1 MMADGGESGM
11 TEDKKP
17 NPKANRRQFLH
28 GAAVATGGLA
38 VAPAGA
44 LKAAAEKP
52 PLKLNLKGYSIPLSP
67 EGKASL
73 VTPTPHHYG
82 GQFIFVDYRADVKEV
97 ARFLPAPL
105 EPEPTGRAFVIVNEL
120 FSIPEDNPDL
130 IYTNPERTH
139 YTEGV
144 VAVRCSYRGT
154 PGSYITAIWVSK
166 DWSMAFGQFF
176 GWPKKIADIHLTRV
190 PPLHPTLKPLGVGS
204 RVRGIVARE
213 GYRLVDVSLNLRRQ
227 EEDSAAPSFG
237 WLYSVRYFPEMGP
250 TVPAVKQLIR
260 NRVQNPRAINVF
272 SGDAEFSFGESDN
285 EELLPL
291 NPVEIIKGYF
301 YNPSWTTTHT
311 AELLETYD

>member
-1 MMADGGESGM
+1 MSTKEKPGG
-11 TEDKKP
+11 KL
-17 NPKANRRQFLH
+17 NRRQLLH
-28 GAAVATGGLA
+28 YAALTTGGLA
-38 VAPAGA
+38 VATGSRLGA
-44 LKAAAEKP
+44 APEKP
-52 PLKLNLKGYSIPLSP
+52 PRRLNLKGYSIPLSP
-67 EGKASL
+67 EGTAAL

-82 GQFIFVDYRADVKEV
+82 GQFIFVDYRADVREV
-97 ARFLPAPL
+97 ARFLPDPL

-120 FSIPEDNPDL
+120 FSIPSDNPDL
-130 IYTNPERTH
+130 IYTNPERTQ

-166 DWSMAFGQFF
+166 DWSMTFGQFF
-176 GWPKKIADIHLTRV
+176 GWPKKIASIHLTRV
-190 PPLHPTLKPLGVGS
+190 PPLHPLVKPIGVGS

-213 GYRLVDVSLNLRRQ
+213 GYRLVDVSLTLKGK

-237 WLYSVRYFPEMGP
+237 WLYSVRYFPAMGP

-260 NRVQNPRAINVF
+260 NRVQNPQAINVY
-272 SGDAEFSFGESDN
+272 SGDARVVFGESDN

-291 NPVEIIKGYF
+291 KPVEILNGYF

-311 AELLETYD
+311 AELLETYE

>member
-1 MMADGGESGM
+1 M
-11 TEDKKP
+11 TEKKKSRNKP
-17 NPKANRRQFLH
+17 DRRQFLRY
-28 GAAVATGGLA
+28 AALTTGGLA
-38 VAPAGA
+38 VTQGANLQAAPD
-44 LKAAAEKP
+44 KAK
-52 PLKLNLKGYSIPLSP
+52 LKLSLKGYSIPLSP
-67 EGKASL
+67 EGKAAL

-97 ARFLPAPL
+97 AHFLPAPL
-105 EPEPTGRAFVIVNEL
+105 KPEPTGRAFVIVNEL
-120 FSIPEDNPDL
+120 FSIPDENPDL

-166 DWSMAFGQFF
+166 DWSMTFGQFF
-176 GWPKKIADIHLTRV
+176 GWPKKIASIHLTRV
-190 PPLHPTLKPLGVGS
+190 PPLHPSVKPIGVGS

-213 GYRLVDVSLNLRRQ
+213 GYRLVDVSVTLKKK
-227 EEDSAAPSFG
+227 EEDSAAPAFG

-250 TVPAVKQLIR
+250 TVPAIKQLIR
-260 NRVQNPRAINVF
+260 NRVQNPRAINVY
-272 SGDAEFSFGESDN
+272 SGDADFVFGESDN

-291 NPVEIIKGYF
+291 KPVEILKGYS

-311 AELLETYD
+311 AELLETYE

>member
-1 MMADGGESGM
+1 M
-11 TEDKKP
+11 TEAKKP
-17 NPKANRRQFLH
+17 DTTASRRKFLH

-38 VAPAGA
+38 VAPGDT
-44 LKAAAEKP
+44 LQAATEKP
-52 PLKLNLKGYSIPLSP
+52 PLKLNLKGYSIPLTP

-97 ARFLPAPL
+97 ARFLPVPL
-105 EPEPTGRAFVIVNEL
+105 EPEPSGRAFVIVNEL
-120 FSIPEDNPDL
+120 FSIPGDNPDL
-130 IYTNPERTH
+130 VYSNPERTH

-166 DWSMAFGQFF
+166 DWSMTFGQFF

-227 EEDSAAPSFG
+227 EENSAAPSFG

-260 NRVQNPRAINVF
+260 NRVQNPAAINVF

-291 NPVEIIKGYF
+291 KPVEIIKGYF

-311 AELLETYD
+311 AELLETYE